1 MSELAVSDM
10 MQMQKELWALHRDTW
25 SPMEPKF
32 GRDFILW
39 MMEEIGESIA
49 IIKKKGDQAIM
60 QEPNVRSA
68 FLEEMCDVLMYY
80 FDTLLHYGVTPE
92 ELSAAY
98 SSKHIFNMNRDF
110 QKEYQKKFLAQ
121 EEV

>member
-1 MSELAVSDM
+1 MSELAISDM
-10 MQMQKELWALHRDTW
+10 MQMQKELWTLHQDTW
-25 SPMEPKF
+25 SPMKPKF

-39 MMEEIGESIA
+39 IMEEIGESIA
-49 IIKKKGDQAIM
+49 IIKKKGDQAIV
-60 QEPNVRSA
+60 QEPSVRAA

-80 FDTLLHYGVTPE
+80 FDTLLRYDVTAE

-98 SSKHIFNMNRDF
+98 SCKHILNMNRDF
-110 QKEYQKKFLAQ
+110 QKEYQKKFSAQ